1 MRAIIL
7 ITVLAVSVLGN
18 SQVNVTVIRT
28 TPEYLAQ
35 IKKQSNEP
43 ATWKTVVNDKTI
55 TIDLDKCRKF
65 RDSICNIPQDTLTA
79 RFVKCLNAYRVKF
92 RLPALKLNNLIT
104 EHAKFIAEYNN
115 NLSGLGLTHQTNI
128 PGKETFSDRV
138 SKINSGRGGECVL
151 KLGTTEGELAFIL
164 NLMYKEKISYEQYLL
179 NMWIRSSAHN
189 SILKIKS
196 ADTVGFYLKFKDP
209 KQISGVSASVIVIDL
224 N

>member
-7 ITVLAVSVLGN
+7 ITVLAVSILGN
-18 SQVNVTVIRT
+18 SQVKVTTIRA
-28 TPEYLAQ
+28 TPEYLEQ

-43 ATWKTVVNDKTI
+43 VTWKTSVNDKTI

-65 RDSICNIPQDTLTA
+65 RDSICNIPLDTLTA
-79 RFVKCLNAYRVKF
+79 RFVKCLNVYRVKF
-92 RLPALKLNNLIT
+92 RLPTLKLNDLIT
-104 EHAKFIAEYNN
+104 EQAKLIAEYNN
-115 NLSGLGLTHQTNI
+115 NLLGLSLTHQTNI

-138 SKINSGRGGECVL
+138 SKINSGHGGECVL
-151 KLGTTEGELAFIL
+151 KLGGDLAIIL

-179 NMWIRSSAHN
+179 NIWIKSSAHN

-209 KQISGVSASVIVIDL
+209 NHLSGVSASVIVIDL